1 LLSFLN
7 PSGPPYPN
15 TPFLLLSLSI
25 VDGDFFAIPVGSLSL
40 LSSLNLRIPIFF
52 AYGFTS
58 STKSRSPQ
66 SSSKLVFF

>member
-25 VDGDFFAIPVGSLSL
+25 VDGDFFAIPIGSLSL

-52 AYGFTS
+52 AYGLTS